1 MTIAAALATSGHAF
15 VDLASASGVSPETL
29 RERMAASP
37 HAFAASV
44 LGVEPLLVER
54 QPVRPFEGARAFAGS
69 RAEAPLHTDSQLLL
83 GVPPAVQILV
93 CVRPATRG
101 GESVLVD
108 GADVLA
114 RCELDAPAV
123 ARALFEADRLQ
134 RFAFGDVTG
143 PTVSLRGGHVAW
155 TLAPR
160 AEDAVAVALA
170 PVLGRTPSLVRRL
183 AAGEALVAS
192 NHRMLHGR
200 TPFEGERELVRLL
213 VWLEE
218 PLASSWPDEATRART
233 RVVVP
238 SLSPDARRRLRS
250 VLAILRGAPPAKVAR
265 DAEVDEATLYGWRE
279 QLLGGRLA

>member
-1 MTIAAALATSGHAF
+1 MTIASAVAVSGHTF
-15 VDLASASGVSPETL
+15 VDLASAWRATPEAL
-29 RERMAASP
+29 RDRMTASP

-54 QPVRPFEGARAFAGS
+54 QPVRPVDGARAFAGS
-69 RAEAPLHTDSQLLL
+69 RAEAPLHTDSQLFL

-93 CVRPATRG
+93 CIEPAPKG

-108 GADVLA
+108 GGEVLA
-114 RCELDAPAV
+114 RCEPAV
-123 ARALFEADRLQ
+123 ARALFEVERVQ
-134 RFAFGDVTG
+134 RFAFGDVVG
-143 PTVSLRGGHVAW
+143 PTISLRGGHVTW

-160 AEDAVAVALA
+160 TDDPLAAALA
-170 PVLGRTPSLVRRL
+170 PVLARAPATVRRL
-183 AAGEALVAS
+183 AAGEAMVAS

-200 TPFEGERELVRLL
+200 TPFEGARELVRLL

-218 PLASSWPDEATRART
+218 PLATSWPDEATRART

-238 SLSPDARRRLRS
+238 SLGSDARRQLRS
-250 VLAILRGAPPAKVAR
+250 VLAILRGVPPAKVAR
-265 DAEVDEATLYGWRE
+265 DADVDEATLYRWRE